1 MARLEKFTEEQKRL
15 IIALP
20 YRTGLWVSRSDSTGG
35 AESDVAEI
43 AALRGIITGFAE
55 DFCKS
60 EFVEEVMRET
70 VARAERWVEWE
81 SATDSVPNEC
91 AEALEII
98 TEKLAAP
105 DVASF
110 RHNLMEIGMTVALA
124 YREFDDRQSL
134 TGRIKTHLRYYC
146 QRVLSALQSRQA
158 LSFDE
163 YLNISRTEHKAL
175 AELSRVLRLEYREG
189 LALPDAEQ
197 MQGG

>member
-15 IIALP
+15 IVALP

-35 AESDVAEI
+35 AESDTAEI
-43 AALRGIITGFAE
+43 AALRGIITGFTE

-70 VARAERWVEWE
+70 VARPERWVEWE
-81 SATDSVPNEC
+81 TATDSLPNEC

-98 TEKLAAP
+98 AEKLAAP
-105 DVASF
+105 DVVSF
-110 RHNLMEIGMTVALA
+110 RHNLMEIAMAVALA
-124 YREFDDRQSL
+124 YREFDEGQSF
-134 TGRIKTHLRYYC
+134 TGRIKTHLRYYR
-146 QRVLSALQSRQA
+146 QRLLSALQNREA

-175 AELSRVLRLEYREG
+175 AELSRVLNLEYREG
-189 LALPDAEQ
+189 AALDEANA
-197 MQGG
+197 G